1 MLLTNVELVAFFV
14 RRRKR
19 VKKEELNKYIV
30 LKKRVKKLQSDIV
43 ELECGDVIADKV
55 KGSDKE
61 HPYII
66 RNFTIQ
72 TKAPEV
78 AERNK
83 KYIVKKNQEVE
94 ELKSRIRCIEKF
106 IDGIED
112 IHIKNIFEYRFL
124 EGMTCKE
131 VGRELGYSHGR
142 ISQIVANYLEAK
154 ERIQ

>member
-112 IHIKNIFEYRFL
+112 VHIKNIFEYRFL
-124 EGMTCKE
+124 EGMTCEE
-131 VGRELGYSHGR
+131 VGKELGYSHGR
-142 ISQIVANYLEAK
+142 ISQIVANYLMTGN
-154 ERIQ
+154 R